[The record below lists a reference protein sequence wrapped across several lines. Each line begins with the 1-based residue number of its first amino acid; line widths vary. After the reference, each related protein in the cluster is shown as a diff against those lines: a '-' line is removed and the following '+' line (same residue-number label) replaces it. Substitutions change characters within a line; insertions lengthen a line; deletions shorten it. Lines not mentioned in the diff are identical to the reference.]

1 MSDAYRT
8 VGNPGTGET
17 ITILETSEESGG
29 ARVVALITLAPGGA
43 VTPHSHRI
51 RETFECVEG
60 AFTVHLGGR
69 DMRFP
74 PGESMVADPQQLH
87 GFRNDTDVARH
98 PQGDRHASGRPR
110 PGAAD
115 SVRPRPGWR
124 TRAGQA
130 PAASAGH
137 GEPGLSRPL
146 LLPAAAALALLDAH
160 RRDVAV
166 RRPRLRSDHG
176 ALQPGTGTD
185 ESDRT
190 LTGKYPRPGSCVTT
204 PPPHDQQVER
214 QPARTGTTQW
224 YVASAAQPPPG
235 SRDYWDGRDVRQ
247 KWRIRLHANA
257 GT

>member
-1 MSDAYRT
+1 MLSRGRLHRPPRGSRHALPA
-8 VGNPGTGET
+8 GGEHGRRPAT
-17 ITILETSEESGG
+17 A
-29 ARVVALITLAPGGA
+29 ARVPQR
-43 VTPHSHRI
+43 HRC
-51 RETFECVEG
+51 R
-60 AFTVHLGGR
+60 
-69 DMRFP
+69 
-74 PGESMVADPQQLH
+74 
-87 GFRNDTDVARH
+87 RH

-130 PAASAGH
+130 SAASAGH

-146 LLPAAAALALLDAH
+146 LLPAAAALALLDAD

-190 LTGKYPRPGSCVTT
+190 LSGKYPRPGSCVTT
-204 PPPHDQQVER
+204 PPPHDRQVER

-235 SRDYWDGRDVRQ
+235 SRDYRDGRDVRQ